1 MTQHNSDDEHHP
13 LEPFYNAKDHVEQIT
28 KLPEFDKLH
37 EAFKDEPGLTFG
49 DLSGQK
55 RSRRIYRFLNLAYR
69 FLQSDEDAERY
80 IEEEQTSAR
89 LRKFLDNM
97 ADNGSVI
104 IKPNMGGSALKTVTT
119 APHSTVKTTALKK
132 TIQQLEDRISQIR
145 RQLGEQ

>member
-1 MTQHNSDDEHHP
+1 MTKHNTDDEHHP

-55 RSRRIYRFLNLAYR
+55 RSRRIYRFLNLAYP

-104 IKPNMGGSALKTVTT
+104 IKPGMDGSVLKTVTT
-119 APHSTVKTTALKK
+119 APHSTIKETALKK

-145 RQLGEQ
+145 KQLGEQ